1 MFKTGKFMDM
11 NAIVSGIIGVFAGG
25 TGAVIA
31 QRLLPSKD
39 VKAVDDAKVRDE
51 LWKRVVWLEEQVSLQ
66 QTTIDSWQE
75 KYFSLRS
82 EHAVMKNQYEYMSRK
97 YDEMKAQLRE
107 LTQGKGRA

>member
-1 MFKTGKFMDM
+1 MDM

-39 VKAVDDAKVRDE
+39 VKAVDDAKVRGE
-51 LWKRVVWLEEQVSLQ
+51 LWQRVVWLEEQVKAQ

-82 EHAVMKNQYEYMSRK
+82 EHAVMKSQYEYINRK
-97 YDEMKAQLRE
+97 YTELKTEMENLRNTKE
-107 LTQGKGRA
+107 ETA